1 MSNIL
6 VTGATGFVGDS
17 LIKGLDG
24 TGHHIRATYRDTI
37 PRSKYKNDT
46 SVDWVKFN
54 IEANNNEYKQILK
67 HVDIVIHLAAR
78 VHAFD
83 TQKDALEI
91 YRKINSEGTRRLAEE
106 AAKAG
111 VRRFIFVST
120 IKVNGE
126 KTLQL
131 PDGSY
136 LRFSEFDSP
145 KPEDAYAISK
155 YEAEES
161 LMEICRE
168 SDLEYVILR
177 PPLLYGPHVRANFLS
192 LLRAVDKGY
201 PLPFASINNMRSLLY
216 VGNLAHAI
224 VLCINK
230 SEAANQIYLLH
241 DIDISVPDLLR
252 KLAACM
258 GKKTRLITCP
268 VCVLKILGK
277 ITGKGTVMNKIT
289 DPLVVDS
296 SEIER
301 ELAWKPIYNPDDML
315 RETVDWYLNQVC

>member
-1 MSNIL
+1 VSNIL
-6 VTGATGFVGDS
+6 VTGATGFVGYS

-37 PRSKYKNDT
+37 PRSKDKNDI

-54 IEANNNEYKQILK
+54 IEANNNEYKQILE

-83 TQKDALEI
+83 KKKNAMEC

-106 AAKAG
+106 AAKTG

-126 KTLQL
+126 KTLPL
-131 PDGSY
+131 SADSY
-136 LRFSEFDSP
+136 RRFSELDSP
-145 KPEDAYAISK
+145 EPEGAYAISK
-155 YEAEES
+155 YEAEKS
-161 LMEICRE
+161 LIEICRD

-177 PPLLYGPHVRANFLS
+177 SPLIYGPHVRANFLS

-201 PLPFASINNMRSLLY
+201 PLPLSSITNMRSLLY
-216 VGNLAHAI
+216 KDNLTHAI
-224 VLCINK
+224 ALCIDK
-230 SEAANQIYLLH
+230 PEAANQIYLVR

-252 KLAACM
+252 KLATCM
-258 GKKTRLITCP
+258 GKKSRLKPCP
-268 VCVLKILGK
+268 VSVLKILGK
-277 ITGKGTVMNKIT
+277 ITGKGAMVSKLA
-289 DPLVVDS
+289 DSLVVDS
-296 SEIER
+296 SKIEK
-301 ELAWKPIYNPDDML
+301 ELNWKPIYNPDDML
-315 RETVDWYLNQVC
+315 QETVDWYLNQSR